1 MIDSLYYILQISDL
15 VTVLSR
21 TTTLN
26 TDKREE
32 VYAIIEK
39 HVEKSKLKFTFK
51 K

>member
-1 MIDSLYYILQISDL
+1 MINYTFQISDL

-26 TDKREE
+26 NDIREE
-32 VYAIIEK
+32 IYAIIEK